1 MAVMGRDVRNVGRVV
16 REEMPTLGLEDL
28 TYDPR
33 LGEDAVTTEDPPRRW
48 EHVAAAPLAFDEVDE
63 LPEPEPVAVQQFRPS
78 HYLQSSSHLAS
89 RMVSEDAPTESPPS
103 LAPIAIGLTP
113 STPPYSVDVWFAETP
128 VRPLSVPG
136 SRTTM
141 RTQKP
146 GLSLDAMRGTR
157 AAAFVG
163 SFGAVAMAIFIW
175 GVSAIAGSGPD
186 TGSNA
191 SANAGSSDSFV
202 IPVMDL
208 PVLAKAG
215 ESRAA
220 YAIR

>member
-1 MAVMGRDVRNVGRVV
+1 MAVMGRDVRNVGRRA

-33 LGEDAVTTEDPPRRW
+33 LGEDAVTAEDPPRRW
-48 EHVAAAPLAFDEVDE
+48 EQAAAAPLAFDDVDE
-63 LPEPEPVAVQQFRPS
+63 LPEPVPTQQFRPS
-78 HYLQSSSHLAS
+78 HYLQSSS
-89 RMVSEDAPTESPPS
+89 RMVAEDAATESPPS
-103 LAPIAIGLTP
+103 LAPIAIALLP
-113 STPPYSVDVWFAETP
+113 STPPSSVDIWFAETP
-128 VRPLSVPG
+128 VRYLEAPG

-141 RTQKP
+141 RTRKP

-186 TGSNA
+186 TSSNA
-191 SANAGSSDSFV
+191 SANAGSSDSWA

-220 YAIR
+220 HALR